1 MNKHIQVFQV
11 KAGNLVRLY
20 HTPHHAEQMARALE
34 GNGMAA
40 TITVE
45 QVNQLIASNH
55 VVAAYP
61 RKKQIVVDGFKRFS
75 ASPAA
80 IKAAQ
85 GVRVHAAQ

>member
-1 MNKHIQVFQV
+1 M
-11 KAGNLVRLY
+11 
-20 HTPHHAEQMARALE
+20 
-34 GNGMAA
+34 A

-45 QVNQLIASNH
+45 QVKQLIASNR

-80 IKAAQ
+80 IKVAQ
-85 GVRVHAAQ
+85 EARI